1 MSDMK
6 RREFITLLG
15 GAAAASACWPLAAHA
30 QQPAMPVIGFLGVAP
45 ASTYAGR
52 VSGLRSGLRELG
64 YVDGRNVAI
73 EFAWAA
79 SPAELPELAAQL
91 VGRKVAAIVTTGNTV
106 TRAAKTTTSSIPIVF
121 SGADDP
127 VKLGFVAS
135 FNRPGGNA
143 TGLSLISGALGAKRL
158 ELLRGLVPSA
168 KLIAVLVNP
177 TNPAEDN
184 LRGEQDAA
192 RSIGQ
197 RILALPASTAAEIEQ
212 TLAAFVEQRSDAL
225 LVNADA
231 LFTAQRELL
240 VALAARYRLPAI
252 YAWREFAEAGGLMSY
267 GTNLKDGYH
276 QIGVY
281 VGRILNGE
289 TPADLP
295 VMQPTKFELVLNVK
309 TAKALGLEVPDRLI
323 ALADEV
329 IE

>member
-1 MSDMK
+1 MR

-15 GAAAASACWPLAAHA
+15 AAATWPFSASA
-30 QQPAMPVIGFLGVAP
+30 QQQSVPVIGFLGIAP

-64 YVDGRNVAI
+64 YVEGRNVAI

-79 SPAELPELAAQL
+79 SPGQLPERAAQL
-91 VGRKVAAIVTTGNTV
+91 VERKVAVIVTSGNAI
-106 TRAAKTTTSSIPIVF
+106 TRAAKAATSSIPILF

-127 VKLGFVAS
+127 VRLGFVAS

-158 ELLRGLVPSA
+158 ELLRGLVPNA

-177 TNPAEDN
+177 TNPAEDH
-184 LRGEQDAA
+184 LRGEQEVA

-197 RILALPASTAAEIEQ
+197 RIFALGATTADEIERAY
-212 TLAAFVEQRSDAL
+212 AAFIEQRSDAL

-240 VALAARYRLPAI
+240 VTLAARYSLPAI

-267 GTNLKDGYH
+267 GTNLKEGYH

-281 VGRILNGE
+281 AGRILKGE
-289 TPADLP
+289 KPADLP
-295 VMQPTKFELVLNVK
+295 VMQPTKFELVINLK
-309 TAKALGLEVPDRLI
+309 TAKALGLTIPDKLL

>member
-1 MSDMK
+1 MFDIR
-6 RREFITLLG
+6 RRELIMLLG
-15 GAAAASACWPLAAHA
+15 GAAVTWPSRASA
-30 QQPAMPVIGFLGVAP
+30 QQQSVPVIGFLGIAP

-64 YVDGRNVAI
+64 YVEGRNVAI

-79 SPAELPELAAQL
+79 GPAQLPELAAQL
-91 VGRKVAAIVTTGNTV
+91 VERKVAVIVTSGNAM
-106 TRAAKTTTSSIPIVF
+106 TRAAKAATSSIPILF

-127 VKLGFVAS
+127 VRLGFVAS

-143 TGLSLISGALGAKRL
+143 TGLSLISGALGAKRM
-158 ELLRGLVPSA
+158 ELLRGLVPNA

-184 LRGEQDAA
+184 LRGEQEAA

-197 RILALPASTAAEIEQ
+197 RILALGASSAAEIER
-212 TLAAFVEQRSDAL
+212 AFPAFAEQRSDAL

-231 LFTAQRELL
+231 LFTAQHELL
-240 VALAARYRLPAI
+240 VALAARYHLPAI

-281 VGRILNGE
+281 AGRILKGE
-289 TPADLP
+289 TPAELP
-295 VMQPTKFELVLNVK
+295 VMQPTKFEFVLNIK
-309 TAKALGLEVPDRLI
+309 TAKALSLEVPDRLI

>member
-1 MSDMK
+1 
-6 RREFITLLG
+6 
-15 GAAAASACWPLAAHA
+15 
-30 QQPAMPVIGFLGVAP
+30 MPVIGLLGAAP
-45 ASTYAGR
+45 ASAYASR

-64 YVDGRNVAI
+64 YVEGRNVAI

-79 SPAELPELAAQL
+79 SPAQLPDLAAQL
-91 VGRKVAAIVTTGNTV
+91 VERKVAVIVTGGNAM
-106 TRAAKTTTSSIPIVF
+106 TRAAKAATSSIPIVF

-127 VKLGFVAS
+127 VRLGFVAS

-158 ELLRGLVPSA
+158 ELLRGLVPNA

-184 LRGEQDAA
+184 LRGEQEAA

-197 RILALPASTAAEIEQ
+197 RILALDASTAAEIERA
-212 TLAAFVEQRSDAL
+212 LAAFAEQRSDAL

-240 VALAARYRLPAI
+240 VTLAARYRLPAI

-281 VGRILNGE
+281 AGRILKGE
-289 TPADLP
+289 TPAELP
-295 VMQPTKFELVLNVK
+295 VMQPTKFELVLNIK
-309 TAKALGLEVPDRLI
+309 TAKALGLDVPPTLLAR
-323 ALADEV
+323 ADEV

>member
-1 MSDMK
+1 MK
-6 RREFITLLG
+6 RRAFLTLLG
-15 GAAAASACWPLAAHA
+15 AAATWPFSASA
-30 QQPAMPVIGFLGVAP
+30 QRQSVPVIGFLGIAP

-64 YVDGRNVAI
+64 YVEGRNVAI

-79 SPAELPELAAQL
+79 SPGQLPERAAQL
-91 VGRKVAAIVTTGNTV
+91 VERKVAVIVTSGNAI
-106 TRAAKTTTSSIPIVF
+106 TRAAKAATSSIPILF

-127 VKLGFVAS
+127 VRLGFVAS

-158 ELLRGLVPSA
+158 ELLRGLIPNA

-177 TNPAEDN
+177 TNPAEDH
-184 LRGEQDAA
+184 LRGEQEVA

-197 RILALPASTAAEIEQ
+197 HIFALGATTADEIERAY
-212 TLAAFVEQRSDAL
+212 AAFIEQRSDAL

-240 VALAARYRLPAI
+240 VTLAARYSLPAI

-267 GTNLKDGYH
+267 GTNLKEGYH

-281 VGRILNGE
+281 AGRILKGE
-289 TPADLP
+289 KPADLP
-295 VMQPTKFELVLNVK
+295 VMQPTKFELVINLK
-309 TAKALGLEVPDRLI
+309 TAKALGLTIPDKLL